1 MLSSSYIHVLYTLV
15 KNPTM
20 NVNKLRDHLLERGV
34 NLSYYAI
41 SNIYEELVKKKI
53 LREDTEID
61 DPILPG
67 NKRIIT
73 FAEGDYIP
81 EKIGL
86 IRQHVIFKGL
96 ANQEV
101 YNRFMKACDTHPYT
115 TFRTYVLGLGMKGYA
130 QFDIPVGTEDL
141 MSNFYTQ
148 LAKLLGDVDFEVIN
162 TRRTTTSN
170 MHFNLWEEDHWNYH
184 PHNLETAWDNLT
196 VQQSIKYQELTV
208 ENLMHNFDKLD
219 LMLLR
224 ELTYNAKV
232 KAADIADFYIKDRTT
247 ISRRLNRI
255 EKLIMGDPRLY
266 YDRYKF
272 DMNSSQMIIGEVD
285 DPKIINK
292 LHTLL
297 EKDLFPFRAE
307 LSSDGP
313 RFVFNMMVPPSKAPE
328 IAHFIWKIIPN
339 IEINSSAVTDKG
351 SWRYTFYPE
360 NYDVKAHSWIKTEQY
375 MVNDTIEFL
384 KSEK

>member
-1 MLSSSYIHVLYTLV
+1 
-15 KNPTM
+15 M
-20 NVNKLRDHLLERGV
+20 NVNAIRDHLLERGV
-34 NLSYYAI
+34 KLSYYAI
-41 SNIYEELVKKKI
+41 SNIFEELVEKKI
-53 LREDTEID
+53 LRQESEIE

-67 NKRIIT
+67 KKRIIT
-73 FAEGDYIP
+73 CAEGEYVP

-96 ANQEV
+96 ANQKV
-101 YNRFMKACDTHPYT
+101 YNKFMKACDAHPYT
-115 TFRTYVLGLGMKGYA
+115 TYRTYVLGLGMKGYA
-130 QFDIPVGTEDL
+130 HFDIPVGTEEL
-141 MSNFYTQ
+141 MYKFYTK
-148 LAKLLGDVDFEVIN
+148 LAKLLGDVEFEVLN
-162 TRRTTTSN
+162 TRRTTSSD
-170 MHFNLWEEDHWNYH
+170 MHFNLWEDDHWNYN
-184 PHNLETAWDNLT
+184 PHDLETAWDNLT
-196 VQQSIKYQELTV
+196 VPNTDKYGELTV
-208 ENLMHNFDKLD
+208 DNLMDNFDKLD
-219 LMLLR
+219 LMLIR

-232 KAADIADFYIKDRTT
+232 KAADIADFYAKDRTT

-255 EKLIMGDPRLY
+255 EKLIMGESRLY

-285 DPKIINK
+285 NPNIINK
-292 LHTLL
+292 LHALL
-297 EKDLFPFRAE
+297 ENDLFPFRAE

-360 NYDVKAHSWIKTEQY
+360 NYDVNNGWKTSEQY
-375 MVNDTIEFL
+375 IVDDTIEYL
-384 KSEK
+384 KTEYQKL

>member
-1 MLSSSYIHVLYTLV
+1 
-15 KNPTM
+15 M
-20 NVNKLRDHLLERGV
+20 NVNALRDHLLERGV
-34 NLSYYAI
+34 KLSYYAI
-41 SNIYEELVKKKI
+41 SNIYEELVDKKI
-53 LREDTEID
+53 LRQEIEID

-73 FAEGDYIP
+73 YTEGEYIP

-96 ANQEV
+96 ANQGV
-101 YNRFMKACDTHPYT
+101 YNKFMKACDAHPYT
-115 TFRTYVLGLGMKGYA
+115 TYRTYVLGLGMKGYA
-130 QFDIPVGTEDL
+130 HFDIPVGTEVL
-141 MSNFYTQ
+141 MHKFYTE
-148 LAKLLGDVDFEVIN
+148 LARILGDVEFEVLN
-162 TRRTTTSN
+162 TRRTTSSYI
-170 MHFNLWEEDHWNYH
+170 HFNLWEDDHWNYH
-184 PHNLETAWDNLT
+184 LHDLETAWEDLLT
-196 VQQSIKYQELTV
+196 PKTNKYHELTI
-208 ENLMHNFDKLD
+208 ENLMDNFDKLD
-219 LMLLR
+219 LMLIR

-232 KAADIADFYIKDRTT
+232 KAADIAEFYTKDRTT

-255 EKLIMGDPRLY
+255 EKLIMGEPRLY

-285 DPKIINK
+285 NPETINK

-313 RFVFNMMVPPSKAPE
+313 RFVFTMMVPPSKAPE
-328 IAHFIWKIIPN
+328 IAHFIWRIIPN

-360 NYDVKAHSWIKTEQY
+360 NYDVKNNSWKTSEQY
-375 MVNDTIEFL
+375 IVNDTIEFL
-384 KSEK
+384 NNED